1 MRAII
6 FAIVLL
12 LSLKTIGQN
21 TFLDKKVAALK
32 AKIQQTKNGEKLVYM
47 DSLCLYTRDKMDYGY
62 DTIVKNTI
70 EYAIQ
75 LDSLNLAMRQAAR
88 LVWSLSNRLG
98 RPDEAKKFFNEFLAR
113 KLPVRNNLILARF
126 YINGGDSYYFSDDVE
141 KSIDMYNIAA
151 NYALS
156 GGDSLLFGITKKY
169 TSDAYS
175 KLGHYAESFKLLEEV
190 ENIYRN
196 TKDTIRFLNTA
207 SSRANLYS
215 LNGFYDKAKEE
226 RDGVIALSKK
236 MRYYPG
242 LLSALF
248 NASIDAAKVDD
259 YKARVNYLK
268 EGLKYAIESEELRD
282 QYEPQ
287 MIIKLFLAYSQNE
300 DIANAKPLLQQ
311 IQNNPERY
319 TKGFFEPMYTQAYAY
334 YNLHLGNLN
343 EALRLAKQFEE
354 RKKTSGDAE
363 NIMGSEILLHRIYEK
378 MGNMNLALKHYRNY
392 ARMNDSI
399 ASVQKA
405 QALMYYQTLYESEK
419 RDAKIAN
426 QESEITILDS
436 ENRLKTQWMIFGGI
450 GLMAIFIIFYLFRTK
465 QFVRGKQSLQATY
478 SRNLIKGQEEERTRL
493 ARDLHDSVG
502 QKLMLLTKKAK
513 GYNRDDIDELAE
525 STLEELRSISKGLH
539 PVTLERI
546 GITTAIESLVKE
558 IDAHTDIF
566 FTQEIHSIDDLLP
579 KTSVLH
585 VFRIVQESL
594 NNIVKHSEA
603 KAASVAIYKRADTI
617 EILIKDNGKGF
628 DFLKTL
634 RTNKNL
640 GMKTLM
646 ERSKII
652 EAKFRIYSE
661 EEKGTIVELI
671 IPYDIEL

>member
-6 FAIVLL
+6 FCLMLL
-12 LSLKTIGQN
+12 IPTFSIAQN
-21 TFLDKKVAALK
+21 TFLDKKVASLK
-32 AKIQQTKNGEKLVYM
+32 AKIQKADKGEKLVLM
-47 DSLCLYTRDKMDYGY
+47 DSLCWYTRDKLSLKY
-62 DTIVKNTI
+62 DSIVKATV

-75 LDSLNLAMRQAAR
+75 LDSIDLAMRQAAR

-98 RPDEAKKFFNEFLAR
+98 RPGEAKLFFNNFQNR
-113 KLPVRNNLILARF
+113 RLPVKNKRVLARF
-126 YINGGDSYYFSDDVE
+126 YINGGDSYYFSDEVE
-141 KSIDMYNIAA
+141 KSIDMYNLAA
-151 NYALS
+151 NYALE
-156 GGDSLLFGITKKY
+156 GGDSLLYGITKKY

-190 ENIYRN
+190 ENIYKK

-215 LNGFYDKAKEE
+215 LNGFYKEAKKE
-226 RDGVIALSKK
+226 RDQVIELSKQK
-236 MRYYPG
+236 KYYPG

-248 NASIDAAKVDD
+248 NAAIDAAKTGEDEL
-259 YKARVNYLK
+259 RINYLK
-268 EGLKYAIESEELRD
+268 EGLSFANQSEELRD

-287 MIIKLFLAYSQNE
+287 LLIKLFLAYSQND
-300 DIANAKPLLQQ
+300 DIEQAKPILRK
-311 IQNNPERY
+311 IQKDPERY
-319 TKGFFEPMYTQAYAY
+319 TKGLFAPMYIRAYGY
-334 YNLHLGNLN
+334 YNLSIGNLTK
-343 EALRLAKQFEE
+343 ALSLAKVFAM
-354 RKKTSGDAE
+354 RKANSGDAE
-363 NIMGSEILLHRIYEK
+363 SIMASQILLYKVYEK
-378 MGNMNLALKHYRNY
+378 MGRPDAAFKHYRKY
-392 ARMNDSI
+392 ARMEDSI
-399 ASVQKA
+399 SSVQKA
-405 QALMYYQTLYESEK
+405 QALLYYQTLYESEK

-450 GLMAIFIIFYLFRTK
+450 GLLAIFVIFYLFRTK
-465 QFVRGKQSLQATY
+465 QFVRGKQYLQAAY

-513 GYNRDDIDELAE
+513 EYDHTDIDELAE

-546 GITTAIESLVKE
+546 GITAAVESMVRE

-566 FTQEIHSIDDLLP
+566 FTQEIDNIDTLLP
-579 KTSVLH
+579 KNSVLH
-585 VFRIVQESL
+585 VYRIIQESL
-594 NNIVKHSEA
+594 NNMVKHSEA
-603 KAASVAIYKRADTI
+603 KSASVAIINNIETI
-617 EILIKDNGKGF
+617 DVVIKDNGKGF
-628 DFLKTL
+628 DFLRTL

-652 EAKFRIYSE
+652 GGKFRIYTE
-661 EEKGTIVELI
+661 PTRGTIVELI
-671 IPYDIEL
+671 IPNSKTT

>member
-1 MRAII
+1 MA
-6 FAIVLL
+6 
-12 LSLKTIGQN
+12 QN
-21 TFLDKKVAALK
+21 SFLDNKVASLK
-32 AKIQQTKNGEKLVYM
+32 AKIEKADKGEKLVFM
-47 DSLCLYTRDKMDYGY
+47 DSLCWYTRDKLDYKY
-62 DTIVKNTI
+62 DSIVKGTI

-98 RPDEAKKFFNEFLAR
+98 RPGEAKLFFNEFQNR
-113 KLPVRNNLILARF
+113 RLPVKNNLVLARF
-126 YINGGDSYYFSDDVE
+126 YVNGGDSYYFSDEVE

-151 NYALS
+151 NYALV

-175 KLGHYAESFKLLEEV
+175 KLGHYSESLKLLEEV
-190 ENIYRN
+190 ENIYKKTR
-196 TKDTIRFLNTA
+196 DTIRFLNTA

-215 LNGFYDKAKEE
+215 LNGFYKEAKKE
-226 RDGVIALSKK
+226 RDNVIELSKK
-236 MRYYPG
+236 KLYYPG

-248 NASIDAAKVDD
+248 NAAIDAGKMGE
-259 YKARVNYLK
+259 YKSRINYLN
-268 EGLKYAIESEELRD
+268 EGLTYANESEELRD

-287 MIIKLFLAYSQNE
+287 LLIKLLLAYSQNN
-300 DIANAKPLLQQ
+300 DIGKAKLILRK
-311 IQNNPERY
+311 IQKDPDRY
-319 TKGFFEPMYTQAYAY
+319 TKGLFAPMYMKAYAY
-334 YNLHLGNLN
+334 YNLSIGNVSKALSLAKIY
-343 EALRLAKQFEE
+343 ALRKAN
-354 RKKTSGDAE
+354 SGDAE
-363 NIMGSEILLHRIYEK
+363 SIMASQILLYKVYEK
-378 MGNMNLALKHYRNY
+378 MGRIEAAFTHYKEY
-392 ARMNDSI
+392 ARMEDSI
-399 ASVQKA
+399 SSVQKA
-405 QALMYYQTLYESEK
+405 QALLYYQTLYESEK

-436 ENRLKTQWMIFGGI
+436 ENKLKAQWMLFGGI
-450 GLMAIFIIFYLFRTK
+450 GLLAIFVIFYLFRTK

-513 GYNRDDIDELAE
+513 EHNNDDIDILAE
-525 STLEELRSISKGLH
+525 NTLEELRSISKGLH

-546 GITTAIESLVKE
+546 GITAAVESMVRE

-566 FTQEIHSIDDLLP
+566 FTQEIDNIDGLLP
-579 KTSVLH
+579 KNNTLH
-585 VFRIVQESL
+585 VYRIVQESL
-594 NNIVKHSEA
+594 NNMVKHSKA
-603 KAASVAIYKRADTI
+603 KSASVAIINNIETI
-617 EILIKDNGKGF
+617 EVIIKDNGIGF

-652 EAKFRIYSE
+652 GAKFRIYTE
-661 EEKGTIVELI
+661 PTRGTIVELI
-671 IPYDIEL
+671 IPNSIAS

>member
-12 LSLKTIGQN
+12 ISLSSIGQN

-32 AKIQQTKNGEKLVYM
+32 FKIQQTKNGEKLAYM
-47 DSLCLYTRDKMDYGY
+47 DSLCYYTRDKMDYGY
-62 DTIVKNTI
+62 DSIVKSTI

-75 LDSLNLAMRQAAR
+75 LDSLDLAMSQAAR
-88 LVWSLSNRLG
+88 LVWSFSNRLG
-98 RPDEAKKFFNEFLAR
+98 RPEEGKRFFNEFLER
-113 KLPVRNNLILARF
+113 KLAVKNDLILARF

-226 RDGVIALSKK
+226 RDEVITLSKK
-236 MRYYPG
+236 MQYYPG

-248 NASIDAAKVDD
+248 NASIDAGKVHDFD
-259 YKARVNYLK
+259 GRINYLK

-300 DIANAKPLLQQ
+300 DIAKAKPILDQ
-311 IQNNPERY
+311 IQSNPERY
-319 TKGFFEPMYTQAYAY
+319 TKGLFEPMYLQAYAY
-334 YNLHLGNLN
+334 YNLSIGNLDK
-343 EALRLAKQFEE
+343 ALRLAKQYSDIK
-354 RKKTSGDAE
+354 RISGDAE
-363 NIMGSEILLHRIYEK
+363 NIMGSEILLHSVYEQ
-378 MGNMNLALKHYRNY
+378 MGNMNLALRHYRNY

-405 QALMYYQTLYESEK
+405 QALLYYQTLYESEK

-450 GLMAIFIIFYLFRTK
+450 GLVAIFIIFYLFRTK
-465 QFVRGKQSLQATY
+465 QFVRGKQNLQATY

-513 GYNRDDIDELAE
+513 GYSRQDIDELAE

-546 GITTAIESLVKE
+546 GITTALESLVKE
-558 IDAHTDIF
+558 VDAHTDIF
-566 FTQEIHSIDDLLP
+566 FTQELDFIDDLLP

-585 VFRIVQESL
+585 VYRIVQESL

-603 KAASVAIYKRADTI
+603 KAASVGMYRKEDTI
-617 EILIKDNGKGF
+617 EILIKDNGQGF

-652 EAKFRIYSE
+652 DAKFRIYSE
-661 EEKGTIVELI
+661 EDKGTIVELI
-671 IPYDIEL
+671 IPFDIES